1 MSLKIKPVLQKSPF
15 VMTKYKPEVDKAVFK
30 FKDQF
35 ILNHQ

>member
-15 VMTKYKPEVDKAVFK
+15 VMNKYKPEVDKAFFK
-30 FKDQF
+30 FKDHF